1 MNYFDPSALIKRFA
15 VEPGSPLVDRL
26 MVTALVVTS
35 KISYAEVY
43 SGLTRMKRE
52 RRLGKAA
59 YELACEQFEKEWSAY
74 AQVPLIDNLLCLARD
89 LIRRH
94 PLRGFDAIHLAS
106 AVDLGRMSGEQST
119 FIAADN
125 QLLDA
130 AENEGLQILNVET
143 G

>member
-26 MVTALVVTS
+26 VETASVATS
-35 KISYAEVY
+35 KISYVEVY

-52 RRLGKAA
+52 RRIGKAA
-59 YELACEQFEKEWSAY
+59 YDLACRQFEKDWQAY
-74 AQVPLIDNLLCLARD
+74 AQVLLLDEILSLARD

-106 AVDLGRMSGEQST
+106 AVDLGRMSGERAT
-119 FIAADN
+119 FIAAD
-125 QLLDA
+125 QKLLNA
-130 AENEGLQILNVET
+130 AEAEGLQTLKVE
-143 G
+143 